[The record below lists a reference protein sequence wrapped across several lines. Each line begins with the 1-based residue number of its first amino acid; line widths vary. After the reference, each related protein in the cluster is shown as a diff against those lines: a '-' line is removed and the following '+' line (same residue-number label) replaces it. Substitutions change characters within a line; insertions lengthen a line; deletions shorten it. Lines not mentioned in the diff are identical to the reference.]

1 LKRAVLND
9 ILTTTESVD
18 LVYEDVHQQDG
29 IHISDFLRSNP
40 EVETLAARISY
51 DSQEKTLSIRV
62 MPTYVHNVHQIWMS
76 NEFVDMLTSGF
87 LTPDEQKY
95 LQKLVGTTFRGFG
108 DGYVGSSKEPDL
120 CILPDHQDF
129 PSVVIE
135 SGWSESPRIYGK
147 I

>member
-40 EVETLAARISY
+40 EVETLAARYVDVIQQFTEGVNIQFSISY

-95 LQKLVGTTFRGFG
+95 LQKLVGTSR
-108 DGYVGSSKEPDL
+108 SSNY
-120 CILPDHQDF
+120 IH
-129 PSVVIE
+129 
-135 SGWSESPRIYGK
+135 SPK
-147 I
+147 SHFTNPNSL